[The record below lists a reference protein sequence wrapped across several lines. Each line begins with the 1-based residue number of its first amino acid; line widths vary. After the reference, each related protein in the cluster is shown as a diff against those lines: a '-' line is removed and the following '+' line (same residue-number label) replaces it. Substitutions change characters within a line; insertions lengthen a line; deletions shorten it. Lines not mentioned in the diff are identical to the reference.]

1 MSMIIPIRKGLNLP
15 VTGVPVQDIKYGPR
29 VTKVAL
35 IGPDYLGMKPTMMV
49 QVGDSVKRGQALFQD
64 KKTEGIVYTS
74 PASGVVAAI
83 NRGDKRVFR
92 SIEITV
98 GDGGDEIFPTIEN
111 VNSATAEHVRDLMLK
126 SGVWVGLRSRPFERV
141 ADPAVEPHSIF
152 VTAID
157 TNPLAAEP
165 ELVIDQQKDLFVHG
179 LALVSKLTKGKTF
192 VCTRDD
198 SRVPGRELAN
208 VEFHAFAG
216 PHPAGLPGTHIH
228 FLDPV
233 GPHKTVWHIN
243 YQDVIALGHLART
256 GRVMTEKVI
265 SIAGPRVKNPGLYRV
280 TMGSDLMQLVG
291 ENANL
296 KNARVI
302 SGSILSGRRLESP
315 VNYLGRYHN
324 QVSVIEEGN
333 ERVFLGW
340 QRPGGDKFS
349 ITRAFLGSWLG
360 GKVFPLNSSLEGGH
374 RGMVP
379 IGTYERVMP
388 LDILPTQLLRA
399 LITKDNETAQDLGCL
414 ELSEEDLALC
424 TFVCPG
430 KYDYGPMLRAS
441 LEAIEKDG

>member
-1 MSMIIPIRKGLNLP
+1 MMIPIRKGLSLP
-15 VTGVPVQDIKYGPR
+15 VTGAPVQDIKYGPKA
-29 VTKVAL
+29 TKVAL
-35 IGPDYLGMKPTMMV
+35 LGSDYLGMKPTMTV
-49 QVGDSVKRGQALFQD
+49 QVGDRVKRGQSLFLD
-64 KKTEGIVYTS
+64 KKIEGVVYSS
-74 PASGVVAAI
+74 PAAGVVTAI

-92 SIEITV
+92 SIEIAV
-98 GDGGDEIFPTIEN
+98 EDGGDETFSTLEN
-111 VNSATAEHVRDLMLK
+111 VNSATGQQVRELLLK
-126 SGVWVGLRSRPFERV
+126 SGLWVGLRARPFERV
-141 ADPAVEPHSIF
+141 ANPAIEPHSIF

-165 ELVIDQQKDLFVHG
+165 ELIIDQQKEHFVHG
-179 LALVSKLTKGKTF
+179 LALISKLTKGKTF

-208 VEFHAFAG
+208 VEFHAFSG

-243 YQDVIALGHLART
+243 YQDVIAVGHLART
-256 GRVMTEKVI
+256 GKVMTEKVI

-280 TMGSDLMQLVG
+280 TMGADLLQLVG

-302 SGSILSGRRLESP
+302 SGSVLSGRKLENP
-315 VNYLGRYHN
+315 TQYLGRYHN
-324 QVSVIEEGN
+324 QISVIEEGN
-333 ERVFLGW
+333 ARVFLGW

-349 ITRAFLGSWLG
+349 ITKAFLGSWLG

-374 RGMVP
+374 RAMVP

-414 ELSEEDLALC
+414 ELSEEDVALC
-424 TFVCPG
+424 TYVCPG
-430 KYDYGPMLRAS
+430 KYDYAPMLRET
-441 LEAIEKDG
+441 LDAIEKDG